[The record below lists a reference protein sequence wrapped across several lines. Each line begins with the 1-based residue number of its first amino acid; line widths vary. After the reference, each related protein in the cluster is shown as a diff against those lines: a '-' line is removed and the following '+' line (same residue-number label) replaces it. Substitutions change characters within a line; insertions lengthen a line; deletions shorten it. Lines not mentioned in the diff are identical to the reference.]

1 MALLCILELL
11 KQLSLHLLH
20 LADVL
25 GLQSKNLL
33 LPLQLLQVVLLGLLH
48 LAVPETAQLLSSLN
62 LLVLDLLLTV
72 LVLLK
77 HLLQILIL
85 YLLSLNSTPL
95 PIDIAVS
102 LVFVDTLSEFQIP
115 LLTLF
120 LVLSLHILK
129 LV

>member
-25 GLQSKNLL
+25 GFQSKNLL
-33 LPLQLLQVVLLGLLH
+33 LSLQLLQVVLLGLLH

>member
-1 MALLCILELL
+1 MALLSILELL

-33 LPLQLLQVVLLGLLH
+33 LPLQLLQVVLLGLFH
-48 LAVPETAQLLSSLN
+48 LTVPETAQLLSCLN
-62 LLVLDLLLTV
+62 LLVLDLLFTV

-77 HLLQILIL
+77 HLLQVLIL

-102 LVFVDTLSEFQIP
+102 LVFVDALSEFQIP

-120 LVLSLHILK
+120 LVLSLQILK

>member
-25 GLQSKNLL
+25 GFQSKNLL
-33 LPLQLLQVVLLGLLH
+33 LSLQLLQVVLLGLLH
-48 LAVPETAQLLSSLN
+48 LTVPETAQLLSSLN